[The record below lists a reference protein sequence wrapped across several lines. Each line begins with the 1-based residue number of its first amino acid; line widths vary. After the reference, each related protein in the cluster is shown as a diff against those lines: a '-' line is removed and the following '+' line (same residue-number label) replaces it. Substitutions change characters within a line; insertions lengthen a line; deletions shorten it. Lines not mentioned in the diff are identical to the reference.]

1 MSRIA
6 ITSHSN
12 AGVTLVPDLFIDA
25 WMPQANGEFVKIY
38 LYLLRCTHLP
48 DQELSLSSLADV
60 FSCTENDILRALRY
74 WEKSGL
80 LRLSAEGASLTGIEL
95 LPCGSQRQD
104 LDEDFSK
111 SSPVPV
117 KKEEPPASPP
127 RLSAGRVR
135 QLQEDNEE
143 VRQLL
148 FLAEQYLGRTLS
160 STDANRILYFY
171 DGLHF
176 PMDLI
181 EYLIEYC
188 VSRGSTSLHYIEKV
202 GLEWH
207 KDGVSS
213 VSEAKARTS
222 VWNKNYFSIL
232 KAFGIRGRNPVSG
245 EVECMKRW
253 LEEYGFS
260 MELIQEACARTVSQ
274 TGQPSFQYAEGILGS
289 WKRQKVCTLEDVKR
303 LDQQH
308 RSSQKSLSAGR
319 VRKPQTANRFNNFHQ
334 REYDYS
340 QLEKQLLEKQLNE

>member
-80 LRLSAEGASLTGIEL
+80 LRLSAEGASLTGIEI

-232 KAFGIRGRNPVSG
+232 KAFGIRGGGMYEALAGGIRIFHGADSG
-245 EVECMKRW
+245 SLCPDRFPDRAAQ
-253 LEEYGFS
+253 FS
-260 MELIQEACARTVSQ
+260 VRGGDS
-274 TGQPSFQYAEGILGS
+274 GILETPEGM
-289 WKRQKVCTLEDVKR
+289 
-303 LDQQH
+303 
-308 RSSQKSLSAGR
+308 
-319 VRKPQTANRFNNFHQ
+319 
-334 REYDYS
+334 YS
-340 QLEKQLLEKQLNE
+340 